1 MKVLSVNIL
10 TMDFL
15 NHLKTYL
22 NDEEIKALGAA
33 LEGES
38 KHALLLNEEKMS
50 QETLLNLYPSLTR
63 HPIIPNAFLYDK
75 NELELGKSIYH
86 ELGCFYLQEPSAM
99 LPAFLLNPKE
109 GETVLDLC
117 AAPGGKS
124 MQASLLMK
132 NRGLIVAN
140 DIARTRAYAIS
151 ENAERMGRGNL
162 LIINNDFSSI
172 YQHYLNTFDKI
183 ILDAPCSGSGMFRKQ
198 NEMKDDW
205 SYAKVTKYAE
215 IQKELILIAYAMLK
229 EGGEM
234 VYSTCS
240 FSYEEDEE
248 VIEHL
253 LNNTDATIKP
263 IEVNPLYFVNPSKP
277 LGIHLLPSIFPGE
290 GHYICLIKKPGV
302 LKEANAKP
310 NKNKLSF
317 DIPTNGYP
325 IMQKYGDYLYLID
338 KEFNYKYLNIIRNS
352 VKVGQVDKNDI
363 RFDYHY
369 AHFVKEFPNVLEITQ
384 EELQKYY
391 LGESIN
397 RQFTKGYVLLRYEGI
412 NVDIA
417 KSDGR
422 IIKNRLPKGLRKK
435 LY

>member
-1 MKVLSVNIL
+1 ME
-10 TMDFL
+10 FFE
-15 NHLKTYL
+15 HLKTYL
-22 NDEEIKALGAA
+22 NAEQITALSKAL
-33 LEGES
+33 EEDS

-50 QETLLNLYPSLTR
+50 QERLLELYPNLVK
-63 HPIIPNAFLYDK
+63 HPIIPNAFLYNKD
-75 NELELGKSIYH
+75 EYELGKSIYH

-109 GETVLDLC
+109 GEMVLDLC

-132 NRGLIVAN
+132 NKGLIVAN
-140 DIARTRAYAIS
+140 DLARTRAFAIS
-151 ENAERMGRGNL
+151 ENTERMGRGNL
-162 LIINNDFSSI
+162 LIVNNDFSRI

-198 NEMKDDW
+198 SEMKDDW

-215 IQKELILIAYAMLK
+215 IQKELILYAYQMLK

-248 VIEHL
+248 VIEYL
-253 LNNTDATIKP
+253 LNNTDATIKE
-263 IEVNPLYFVNPSKP
+263 IEANPLYFVNPSKP
-277 LGIHLLPSIFPGE
+277 LGIHLLPSLFPGE
-290 GHYICLIKKPGV
+290 GHYICLIKKPGII
-302 LKEANAKP
+302 KETND
-310 NKNKLSF
+310 KNTKSRLAF
-317 DIPTNGYP
+317 DISTNGYP
-325 IMQKYGDYLYLID
+325 IMEKYGDCLYLRD
-338 KEFNYKYLNIIRNS
+338 RNFNYKYLSIIRNG

-363 RFDYHY
+363 RYDYHY
-369 AHFVKEFPNVLEITQ
+369 AHFVKDFPSVLDITQ
-384 EELQKYY
+384 EELKKYY
-391 LGESIN
+391 LGESIV
-397 RQFTKGYVLLRYEGI
+397 QSVAKGYVLLKYEGI

-422 IIKNRLPKGLRKK
+422 IVKNRLPKGLRKK
-435 LY
+435 LN